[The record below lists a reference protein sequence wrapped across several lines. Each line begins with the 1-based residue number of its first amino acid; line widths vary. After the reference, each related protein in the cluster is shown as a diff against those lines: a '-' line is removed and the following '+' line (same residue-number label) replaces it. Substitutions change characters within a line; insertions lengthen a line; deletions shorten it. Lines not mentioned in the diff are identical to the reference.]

1 MDMHWDAGKI
11 LFSSTTPAKWELF
24 ELDTD
29 GRNLRQVQTS
39 TDRDVD
45 NFDACYLPNDDI
57 LFTSTACF
65 KAVPC
70 SNHDQV
76 ANLFRLYR
84 ETGQVRQLTFEQDQD
99 WCPTMLPDGR
109 ALYLRWEYSGLAHF
123 VSRILFTMNPD
134 GTGQRQYLGG
144 GDYWPNAVFYA
155 RPCPGD
161 PGKTIG
167 IVTGH
172 HGVKRMG
179 ELVLFDTSKGRYEA
193 DGVVQRTRKWAAE

>member
-1 MDMHWDAGKI
+1 
-11 LFSSTTPAKWELF
+11 
-24 ELDTD
+24 
-29 GRNLRQVQTS
+29 
-39 TDRDVD
+39 
-45 NFDACYLPNDDI
+45 
-57 LFTSTACF
+57 
-65 KAVPC
+65 
-70 SNHDQV
+70 
-76 ANLFRLYR
+76 
-84 ETGQVRQLTFEQDQD
+84 
-99 WCPTMLPDGR
+99 MLPDGR

-179 ELVLFDTSKGRYEA
+179 ELVLFDRNRPGKGVSSA
-193 DGVVQRTRKWAAE
+193 VQRIPGYGKKVESVILDELVDESWPKFLHPYPLSRDLHLAAVQLNRADKYGIYLVDTFDNFVLLHEEPGWAMLEYMGVGP